1 MKNQCIYCKKEGKS
15 KEYAFPRSLLHKC
28 APLGAPEWIIEHLC
42 EDCNQNLGELDDVLA
57 TRSSI
62 AFIWKRI
69 KDEWESEREPEEVWN
84 EDKPPYQW
92 EKMPQQQPIYSLGG
106 YGSVMEYTLNT
117 WRVDHL
123 DALIFEGYV

>member
-1 MKNQCIYCKKEGKS
+1 M
-15 KEYAFPRSLLHKC
+15 SLKGRRFETVDALT
-28 APLGAPEWIIEHLC
+28 AALTGAVCW
-42 EDCNQNLGELDDVLA
+42 
-57 TRSSI
+57 
-62 AFIWKRI
+62 
-69 KDEWESEREPEEVWN
+69 WN